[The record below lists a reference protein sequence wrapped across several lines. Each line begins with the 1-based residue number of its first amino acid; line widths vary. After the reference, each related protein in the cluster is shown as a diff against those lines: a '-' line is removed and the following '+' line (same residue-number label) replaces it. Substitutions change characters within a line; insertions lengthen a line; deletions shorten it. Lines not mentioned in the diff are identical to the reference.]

1 LNSRVRP
8 CDTKRVAYGLAL
20 QANLTTTIP
29 MVSLSFLKT
38 NARWLAAGFMLTLMS
53 GFGQTY
59 FISIFAG
66 EIRETFDLS
75 HGEWGGIYTLGTG
88 ASAAV
93 MVWAGALTDKY
104 RIRTL
109 AMAILPLL
117 MVACFFMAGF
127 WAVWMLPIVIFSL
140 RFAGQGMIS
149 HLAVVAMSRWFVAAR
164 GRALSI
170 AGLGYSVGEAFL
182 PMLFVSL
189 LVLFD
194 WRILWVVAGFAA
206 ILGLPVLL
214 GLLRSERTPQSFAE
228 SDQSLGMKARHWTRG
243 EAIRHPLFWMMFP
256 ALLGPSAFGTSFFFH
271 QVHFAELKALS
282 HFELVALFP
291 VYTGGSIVM
300 MVASGWLLDK
310 FGTPRLI
317 PWYQVPLGIGFV
329 IFGLTGSLTGIIIG
343 ILFFAATS
351 GANATLPNAFWAEFY
366 GTKNLGSIKAL
377 ATAIMVLGSAIGP
390 GITGYLID
398 FGVGLETQFVW
409 VGGYFAIATAMMVVG
424 INRAKTSLSA
434 TT

>member
-1 LNSRVRP
+1 
-8 CDTKRVAYGLAL
+8 
-20 QANLTTTIP
+20 
-29 MVSLSFLKT
+29 
-38 NARWLAAGFMLTLMS
+38 MLTLMS

-66 EIRETFDLS
+66 EIRDTFDLT

-109 AMAILPLL
+109 AMVILPML
-117 MVACFFMAGF
+117 MIACFFMAGF
-127 WAVWMLPIVIFSL
+127 SAVWMLPIVIFSL
-140 RFAGQGMIS
+140 RFAGQGMMS

-170 AGLGYSVGEAFL
+170 AGLGFSVGEAFL

-194 WRILWVVAGFAA
+194 WRMLWVVAGIAA

-228 SDQSLGMKARHWTRG
+228 SDQSLGMQSHHWTRG

-256 ALLGPSAFGTSFFFH
+256 ALLGPSAFSTAFFFH
-271 QVHFAELKALS
+271 QVYFAELKALS
-282 HFELVALFP
+282 HFELVSLFP
-291 VYTGGSIVM
+291 IYTGGSILM
-300 MVASGWLLDK
+300 MMISGWLLDR

-317 PWYQVPLGIGFV
+317 PWYQVPLGIAFV
-329 IFGLTGSLTGIIIG
+329 VFGLTNSLGAIVVG
-343 ILFFAATS
+343 ILFMAATA

-366 GTKNLGSIKAL
+366 GTKHLGAIKAL
-377 ATAIMVLGSAIGP
+377 AAAIMVLGSAIGP
-390 GITGYLID
+390 GVTGYLID
-398 FGVGLETQFVW
+398 FGVGLEAQFVW
-409 VGGYFAIATAMMVVG
+409 VGGFFAIATAMMLVG
-424 INRAKTSLSA
+424 ISKARRELPAA
-434 TT
+434 T

>member
-1 LNSRVRP
+1 
-8 CDTKRVAYGLAL
+8 
-20 QANLTTTIP
+20 
-29 MVSLSFLKT
+29 MVSLSFLRS

-93 MVWAGALTDKY
+93 MVWAGGLTDKY
-104 RIRTL
+104 RIRGL
-109 AMAILPLL
+109 AMVILPML
-117 MVACFFMAGF
+117 MIACFFMAGF
-127 WAVWMLPIVIFSL
+127 FAVWMLPIVIFSL
-140 RFAGQGMIS
+140 RFAGQGMMS
-149 HLAVVAMSRWFVAAR
+149 HLAVVSMSRWFVAAR

-189 LVLFD
+189 LVIFD
-194 WRILWVVAGFAA
+194 WRMLWVVAGILA

-214 GLLRSERTPQSFAE
+214 ALLRSERTPQSFAE
-228 SDQSLGMKARHWTRG
+228 SDQSLGMESRHWTRG
-243 EAIRHPLFWMMFP
+243 QAIRHPLFWMMFP
-256 ALLGPSAFGTSFFFH
+256 ALLGPPAFGTAFFFH
-271 QVHFAELKALS
+271 QVYFAELKSLS

-291 VYTGGSIVM
+291 IYTGGSIVM
-300 MVASGWLLDK
+300 MVISGWLLDK
-310 FGTPRLI
+310 LGTPKLI
-317 PWYQVPLGIGFV
+317 PWYQVPIGVGFV
-329 IFGLTGSLTGIIIG
+329 VFGLTGSLTGVVIG

-366 GTKNLGSIKAL
+366 GTKSLGSIKAL

-390 GITGYLID
+390 GVTGLLID
-398 FGVGLETQFVW
+398 VGIGLETQFVW
-409 VGGYFAIATAMMVVG
+409 VGVYFAIATTLMVIG
-424 INRAKTSLSA
+424 IRNARGALPTA
-434 TT
+434 A

>member
-1 LNSRVRP
+1 
-8 CDTKRVAYGLAL
+8 
-20 QANLTTTIP
+20 
-29 MVSLSFLKT
+29 
-38 NARWLAAGFMLTLMS
+38 MLTLMS

-66 EIRETFDLS
+66 EIRETFDLT

-109 AMAILPLL
+109 AMVILPML
-117 MVACFFMAGF
+117 MIACFFMAGF
-127 WAVWMLPIVIFSL
+127 SAVWMLPIVIFSL
-140 RFAGQGMIS
+140 RFAGQGMMS

-170 AGLGYSVGEAFL
+170 AGLGFSVGEAFL

-194 WRILWVVAGFAA
+194 WRMLWVVAGIAA

-228 SDQSLGMKARHWTRG
+228 SDQSLGMQSHHWTRG

-256 ALLGPSAFGTSFFFH
+256 ALLGPSAFSTAFFFH
-271 QVHFAELKALS
+271 QVYFAELKALS
-282 HFELVALFP
+282 HFELVSLFP
-291 VYTGGSIVM
+291 IYTGGSILM
-300 MVASGWLLDK
+300 MMISGWLLDR

-317 PWYQVPLGIGFV
+317 PWYQVPLGIAFV
-329 IFGLTGSLTGIIIG
+329 VFGLTNSLGAIVVG
-343 ILFFAATS
+343 ILFMAATA

-366 GTKNLGSIKAL
+366 GTKHLGAIKAL
-377 ATAIMVLGSAIGP
+377 AAAIMVLGSAIGP
-390 GITGYLID
+390 GVTGYLID
-398 FGVGLETQFVW
+398 FGVGLEAQFVW
-409 VGGYFAIATAMMVVG
+409 VGGFFAIATAMMLVG
-424 INRAKTSLSA
+424 ISKARRELPAA
-434 TT
+434 T

>member
-1 LNSRVRP
+1 
-8 CDTKRVAYGLAL
+8 
-20 QANLTTTIP
+20 
-29 MVSLSFLKT
+29 
-38 NARWLAAGFMLTLMS
+38 MLTLMS

-66 EIRETFDLS
+66 EIRDTFDLT

-109 AMAILPLL
+109 AMVILPML
-117 MVACFFMAGF
+117 MIACFFMAGF
-127 WAVWMLPIVIFSL
+127 SAVWMLPIVIFSL
-140 RFAGQGMIS
+140 RFAGQGMMS

-170 AGLGYSVGEAFL
+170 AGLGFSVGEAFL

-194 WRILWVVAGFAA
+194 WRMLWVVAGIAA

-228 SDQSLGMKARHWTRG
+228 SDQSFGMQSRQWTRG

-256 ALLGPSAFGTSFFFH
+256 ALLGPSAFSTAFFFH

-282 HFELVALFP
+282 HFELVSLFP
-291 VYTGGSIVM
+291 IYTGGSILM
-300 MVASGWLLDK
+300 MMISGWLLDR

-317 PWYQVPLGIGFV
+317 PWYQVPLGIAFV
-329 IFGLTGSLTGIIIG
+329 VFGLTNSLGAIVVG
-343 ILFFAATS
+343 ILFMAATA

-366 GTKNLGSIKAL
+366 GTKHLGAIKAL
-377 ATAIMVLGSAIGP
+377 AAAIMVLGSAIGP
-390 GITGYLID
+390 GVTGYLID
-398 FGVGLETQFVW
+398 FGVGLEAQFVW
-409 VGGYFAIATAMMVVG
+409 VGGFFATATAMMLVG
-424 INRAKTSLSA
+424 ISKARRELSTA
-434 TT
+434 A